1 MRITIDT
8 EGQET
13 ASTAGASAKVTSPAS
28 ALDGGG
34 APAAMQPYMD
44 PAGGDFAG
52 TTTNAGPPSAELMA
66 AIMAASSSSLSG
78 RMLDGGVARN

>member
-1 MRITIDT
+1 MRITIDI

-13 ASTAGASAKVTSPAS
+13 ASTAGANAKVTSPAS

-34 APAAMQPYMD
+34 APAAMQPSKD
-44 PAGGDFAG
+44 PAGGDFVG

-66 AIMAASSSSLSG
+66 AIMAASSSALSG
-78 RMLDGGVARN
+78 RMLDGGAARN